1 MFSKKWPVF
10 AGFEF
15 SDNGSVAKAFPQFG
29 HPLVECFGRL
39 GQAQMFGLGTIGWA
53 QPQVML
59 LIGPIQANRR
69 GEVCDCIHS
78 LIGVFW
84 FG

>member
-1 MFSKKWPVF
+1 
-10 AGFEF
+10 
-15 SDNGSVAKAFPQFG
+15 
-29 HPLVECFGRL
+29 
-39 GQAQMFGLGTIGWA
+39 MFGLGTLGWA